1 MVITCVLASASYWLS
16 LQSELNLFG
25 TSTKNDPNT
34 NDYYI
39 ENFRVQSHNIQENK
53 FAMMRGEKA
62 AHVPANNV
70 WKIEKPMIEEF
81 QPHEIITKA
90 QGQTGLYQ
98 IDQDIM
104 TLQDRVQIDSTKQ
117 GTRTLIDSEEIVID
131 TPKSQIRS
139 NEKVSVKRPGQRFEA
154 NGFVLNNDTGILKT
168 LGPVKLIVE
177 PTR

>member
-1 MVITCVLASASYWLS
+1 
-16 LQSELNLFG
+16 
-25 TSTKNDPNT
+25 
-34 NDYYI
+34 
-39 ENFRVQSHNIQENK
+39 
-53 FAMMRGEKA
+53 
-62 AHVPANNV
+62 
-70 WKIEKPMIEEF
+70 MIEEF